1 MTNHDV
7 PIIAVDLLLQISGA
21 SGSGPQ
27 WAHECE
33 DLDVTLLSW
42 EPGKSIAEHIN
53 SEVDVVLIGLTGEGT
68 VTIDGALHQLRS
80 SALILIPKGCQRGM
94 QNGDER
100 WSYLSIH
107 RRRRGLMPIV
117 AGKLIFRK

>member
-1 MTNHDV
+1 MNEQNAKV
-7 PIIAVDLLLQISGA
+7 VAMDLLQQSSAA

-42 EPGKSIAEHIN
+42 APGKSIAEHIN
-53 SEVDVVLIGLTGEGT
+53 NEVDVVLIGITGSGVVMVEGERHQLAA
-68 VTIDGALHQLRS
+68 GALL
-80 SALILIPKGCQRGM
+80 LIPKGKRRAM

-107 RRRRGLMPIV
+107 RRRRGLMPTVGGRPIS
-117 AGKLIFRK
+117 